1 MKAYTYINKGEFA
14 LIDKPKPTIIEPTDA
29 IVRVTLGSICSSD
42 LHIKHGSVPRAVPGI
57 TVGHE
62 MVGIVEQLGAEV
74 KGVNVGDRVTVNVE
88 TFCGECFYCK
98 HGYVNNCTSPHGG
111 WALGC
116 RIDGGQ
122 TEYVRVPLAEQGLNR
137 IPDSVS
143 DEQALFVGDVLA
155 TGFWATR
162 ISEITEEDT
171 VLIIGAGPTGIC
183 TLLCVMLKQPKRIIV
198 CEQSEERRNFVKQHY
213 PNVLL
218 TTPDECEDFVKNNS
232 DHGGADRVLEVAG
245 GKDTF
250 QLAWRTA
257 RPNAIVTVVALYNEA
272 QTLPLP
278 DMYGKNLTFKTG
290 GVDGCDCEEVLQ
302 LIEEGKIDTTPL
314 ITHRFPLSRI
324 AEAYNLFENKEDG
337 VIKVAIYNN

>member
-62 MVGIVEQLGAEV
+62 MVGIVEELGSEV
-74 KGVNVGDRVTVNVE
+74 KGVSVGDRVTVNVE

-162 ISEITEEDT
+162 ISEITEDDT

-183 TLLCVMLKQPKRIIV
+183 TLLCVMLKQPKRIIA

-324 AEAYNLFENKEDG
+324 AEAYSLFENKEDG
-337 VIKVAIYNN
+337 VIKVAIYND